1 MGKQFTVF
9 PQEKFREMV
18 KRIEAVEKR
27 LEENLTEDDYKEVMK
42 EVKEI
47 IRECQT
53 DDFIGNRYFL
63 TKGNILLRKA
73 KAMGTP
79 EN

>member
-27 LEENLTEDDYKEVMK
+27 LEAEDDYKEVIE